1 MEMKE
6 KAEIMTEDDIRR
18 AMIRIS
24 HEIVE
29 RNKGVDDL
37 VIVGVARRGDHIA
50 RRIATHIEEIEGI
63 KVPVGTIDITLYR
76 DDINLFERK
85 PSSSKTDI
93 PFSINEKKVILVDDV
108 IHKGRSA
115 RAAIDGL
122 MDFGRPASIQL
133 AVLIDRGHRELP
145 IAADYVGRN
154 IPTSRKEWI
163 NVEIKEVDDID
174 RVSIVE
180 ESE

>member
-18 AMIRIS
+18 ALQRIS
-24 HEIVE
+24 HEIIE
-29 RNKGVDDL
+29 RNKGVNDL
-37 VIVGVARRGDHIA
+37 VIIGVARRGDHIA
-50 RRIATHIEEIEGI
+50 RRIAKNIEEIEGKI
-63 KVPVGTIDITLYR
+63 VPVGTIDITLYR
-76 DDINLFERK
+76 DDVNLFERK
-85 PSSSKTDI
+85 PSSTKTDI
-93 PFSINEKKVILVDDV
+93 PFSINEKRVILVDDV

-145 IAADYVGRN
+145 ISPDYVGRN

-163 NVEIKEVDDID
+163 KVEMKEVDNID
-174 RVSIVE
+174 RVTIVE
-180 ESE
+180 ETE

>member
-18 AMIRIS
+18 ALIRIS
-24 HEIVE
+24 HEIIE

-50 RRIATHIEEIEGI
+50 RRIAKNIEEIEGKI
-63 KVPVGTIDITLYR
+63 VPVGTIDITLYR
-76 DDINLFERK
+76 DDVNLFERK
-85 PSSSKTDI
+85 PSTTKTDI
-93 PFSINEKKVILVDDV
+93 PFSINEKRVILVDDV
-108 IHKGRSA
+108 IYKGRSA

-122 MDFGRPASIQL
+122 MDFGRPACIQL

-145 IAADYVGRN
+145 ISPDYVGRN

-163 NVEIKEVDDID
+163 KVEMKEVDGTD

-180 ESE
+180 EME

>member
-18 AMIRIS
+18 ALQRIS
-24 HEIVE
+24 HEIIE
-29 RNKGVDDL
+29 RNKGIDDL

-50 RRIATHIEEIEGI
+50 RRIAKNIEEIEGKI
-63 KVPVGTIDITLYR
+63 VPVGAIDITLYR
-76 DDINLFERK
+76 DDVNLFERK
-85 PSSSKTDI
+85 PSSTKTDI
-93 PFSINEKKVILVDDV
+93 PFSINEKRVILVDDV

-145 IAADYVGRN
+145 ISPDYVGKN

-163 NVEIKEVDDID
+163 KVEMKEVDGID

-180 ESE
+180 EME